1 MLVITIK
8 YLKGETETQQ
18 TTEDHELLS
27 TTTWGKLKILGGQ
40 KKQKLIWFVM
50 ITEDGW
56 NHQ

>member
-40 KKQKLIWFVM
+40 KKQKLI
-50 ITEDGW
+50 
-56 NHQ
+56 